1 MVVGKKEIMSKA
13 SQSFMSSTFWSE
25 RIGYVAA
32 LHTLAEMKKQNSWKK
47 LTKLG
52 LFRSKFK
59 LKIDP
64 NFIQLYEDGI
74 IPNIR
79 FRFDASN
86 ISKKHLFF
94 I

>member
-1 MVVGKKEIMSKA
+1 MFGKSLGNGFAINAVVGKKEIMSKA

-52 LFRSKFK
+52 LFF
-59 LKIDP
+59 
-64 NFIQLYEDGI
+64 
-74 IPNIR
+74 
-79 FRFDASN
+79 
-86 ISKKHLFF
+86 
-94 I
+94 